1 MQQASTCLR
10 KTGMDRLH
18 TKKTCYKSKTT
29 FLVLEKVSWTEF
41 ERSPLNLTDFEG
53 DFESVL
59 IKLRTEEV
67 VFKKM
72 QKPSLSLS

>member
-1 MQQASTCLR
+1 MQQESTYLR

-18 TKKTCYKSKTT
+18 THTQKKTCSKSKTT
-29 FLVLEKVSWTEF
+29 FLVLEKHNTVSWT
-41 ERSPLNLTDFEG
+41 EG
-53 DFESVL
+53 DFESAL
-59 IKLRTEEV
+59 IKLRTEVV